1 MKPPVE
7 DTLVEVWRQTLVE
20 GASTV
25 LLGKKKF
32 PVRRTPRLGL
42 REVEFDAG
50 RRRLVGLEQN
60 PRTSSRWGLLARAG
74 KKVMQFIENG
84 NYVAAVMDGKAVL
97 YKRST

>member
-1 MKPPVE
+1 M
-7 DTLVEVWRQTLVE
+7 EVWRQTLVD

-32 PVRRTPRLGL
+32 PVRRTPKLGL

-60 PRTSSRWGLLARAG
+60 PRTSSRWGQLAQAD

-84 NYVAAVMDGKAVL
+84 KYVAAVVDGKAVL
-97 YKRST
+97 YKRAIQNRH